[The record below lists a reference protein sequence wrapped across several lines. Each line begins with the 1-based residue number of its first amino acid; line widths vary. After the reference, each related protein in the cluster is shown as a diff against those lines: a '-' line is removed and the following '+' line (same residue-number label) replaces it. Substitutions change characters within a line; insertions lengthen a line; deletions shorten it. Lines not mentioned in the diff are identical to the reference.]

1 VNYCKICGEQIS
13 GKTGLKKHLE
23 KVHPEVSKRKY
34 EAMERLIPDAG
45 MAVWHR
51 RQDLQKAFPE
61 PLNMEKGIGANKNYL
76 EWMKKWGVK
85 EEPEIA
91 EHFKQTEGGN

>member
-1 VNYCKICGEQIS
+1 MEYCKICGEKVS
-13 GKTGLKKHLE
+13 GKAGRKHLE
-23 KVHPEVSKRKY
+23 KKHPDVTREAY

-51 RQDLQKAFPE
+51 RPDLQRVFPD
-61 PLNMEKGIGANKNYL
+61 PRNMEKGYGANKNYL
-76 EWMKKWGVK
+76 DWMKKWGVN

-91 EHFKQTEGGN
+91 EHFKQEGGN